1 MEYPGVDEDP
11 IFLEKGVSAGGFGE
25 ALAAL
30 FGLDS
35 PGLSAGII
43 THLTSVWQNE
53 YEPWLIR
60 DLSAWRSVYS

>member
-1 MEYPGVDEDP
+1 MKTPV
-11 IFLEKGVSAGGFGE
+11 FLEKGVSTGGFGE

-43 THLTSVWQNE
+43 TRLTSVWQNE

>member
-1 MEYPGVDEDP
+1 MKTPV
-11 IFLEKGVSAGGFGE
+11 FLEKGASTDGFGE

-43 THLTSVWQNE
+43 TRLTSVWQNE

>member
-1 MEYPGVDEDP
+1 MKTPV
-11 IFLEKGVSAGGFGE
+11 FLEKGVSTGGFGE